1 MQVYESMCICV
12 YMVYDCSAKTSNV
25 CTVLYCMYVGVNG
38 SPALPCPGEGD
49 SDDDE
54 DEDGEEAAQE
64 GEEGQEDNEEERD
77 PNRIMS
83 EEEIQEEIRR
93 IRAIAEQNARKG
105 KKKQKALAAKATK

>member
-1 MQVYESMCICV
+1 
-12 YMVYDCSAKTSNV
+12 
-25 CTVLYCMYVGVNG
+25 MYVGVKY
-38 SPALPCPGEGD
+38 SPAALPCEGD
-49 SDDDE
+49 SDDDDE
-54 DEDGEEAAQE
+54 DGDGEEAAKE

-105 KKKQKALAAKATK
+105 KKKQKALAAKATI